1 MAGGYP
7 FFCHLSRLIQS
18 CAARAP
24 FIFWSYAV
32 IIGQTFNP
40 LGLGLIYSI
49 FSYFNV
55 FNGFLT
61 AVQVALLTIYDMC
74 KSSRPWHGD
83 GGCEALRKEW
93 GQEWYLGS
101 CEVS

>member
-61 AVQVALLTIYDMC
+61 AVQVVLLTIDDVCKAVDRGMMMC
-74 KSSRPWHGD
+74 DEKLLEKSGGKSSTWV
-83 GGCEALRKEW
+83 AAK
-93 GQEWYLGS
+93 
-101 CEVS
+101 